1 MAVYNPSIVSM
12 ISVVGGIF
20 VAFLVYLVPV
30 YMFKKLDAF
39 SKFKNDPWNYFVFGM
54 GIVIMAV
61 TVWNMF

>member
-1 MAVYNPSIVSM
+1 MSM